1 MPDTGNLRKQEKDLK
16 AQRDAA
22 KSRAAQVLQR
32 QRALKAS
39 YDLNWAART
48 AIWKTSAAG
57 ANFKANYK
65 EQFDGMTEEHKKQ
78 TDEVK
83 RLEGKISDVQSQM
96 KK

>member
-1 MPDTGNLRKQEKDLK
+1 MPDIESLRKQEKDLK

-22 KSRAAQVLQR
+22 RSRAAQVLQR

-39 YDLNWAART
+39 YDLNWASRT

-57 ANFKANYK
+57 ANFKTNYR
-65 EQFDGMTEEHKKQ
+65 EQFDGMTDEHKKQ

-83 RLEGKISDVQSQM
+83 RLENKISDVQSQM